1 MMVLVDTSVLLDL
14 LTDDPAWAAWSMESL
29 AAAERSGELFIDD
42 MIWAEAS
49 VGFSRIEE
57 YRSVLSGMGLKQRPI
72 PQEALF
78 LAAKAFLSYRKAGGA
93 KTSPLPDFFIGAH
106 AAVEGLTLLTRDPR
120 RVARH
125 FPKVELICP

>member
-14 LTDDPAWAAWSMESL
+14 LTDDAEWADWSMESL
-29 AAAERSGELFIDD
+29 VAAERTGELFIDD

-106 AAVEGLTLLTRDPR
+106 AAVEGLTLLTRDPKR
-120 RVARH
+120 ILHH
-125 FPKVELICP
+125 FPKVKLICP

>member
-1 MMVLVDTSVLLDL
+1 MVLVDTSVLLDL
-14 LTDDPAWAAWSMESL
+14 LTDDPAWVAWSMENL
-29 AAAERSGELFIDD
+29 ASAERSGELIIND

-57 YRSVLSGMGLKQRPI
+57 YRGVMSGMGLKHRPI

-78 LAAKAFLSYRKAGGA
+78 LAAKAFLSYRKAGGN
-93 KTSPLPDFFIGAH
+93 KKSPLPDFFIGAH

-125 FPKVELICP
+125 FPKVEFICP

>member
-14 LTDDPAWAAWSMESL
+14 LTDDPEWATWSMLQLSE
-29 AAAERSGELFIDD
+29 AERSGELLINDI
-42 MIWAEAS
+42 IWSETS

-57 YRSVLSGMGLKQRPI
+57 YRQVLSEMGLRHRAI

-78 LAAKAFLSYRKAGGA
+78 LAAKAFLSYRRTGGT

-106 AAVEGLTLLTRDPR
+106 AAVEGFTVLTRDPR
-120 RVARH
+120 RIAYH
-125 FPKVELICP
+125 FPKVELIRP